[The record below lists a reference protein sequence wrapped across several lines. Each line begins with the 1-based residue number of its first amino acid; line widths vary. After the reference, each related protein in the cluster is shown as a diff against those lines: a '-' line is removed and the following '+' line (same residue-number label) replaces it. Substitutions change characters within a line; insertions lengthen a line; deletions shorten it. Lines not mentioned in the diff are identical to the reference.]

1 VRRFALAIIV
11 ALSTFSASGAF
22 ALVIAEPCMG
32 YEQPGQD
39 DGACPPICVTCGCC
53 AQAVEPVAIVISAT
67 PDTPIDDI
75 RTFCPTFRA
84 LLPATFC
91 MLAGPR
97 ASPGPTRHRADV
109 SQHRGGHANRLRLAA
124 SAYYRALHANERIKL
139 LNARYELAS
148 GVYLAADRRFK
159 AGDIAV
165 LDVNIARAS
174 LARVRAA
181 REGAEASKSIA
192 PGDVRQLLG
201 LGSAGGR

>member
-1 VRRFALAIIV
+1 
-11 ALSTFSASGAF
+11 
-22 ALVIAEPCMG
+22 
-32 YEQPGQD
+32 
-39 DGACPPICVTCGCC
+39 
-53 AQAVEPVAIVISAT
+53 
-67 PDTPIDDI
+67 
-75 RTFCPTFRA
+75 
-84 LLPATFC
+84 
-91 MLAGPR
+91 
-97 ASPGPTRHRADV
+97 
-109 SQHRGGHANRLRLAA
+109 LAA

-139 LNARYELAS
+139 LNATYELAS